1 MFALFHIHLFI
12 FNLFPASFIIFILSF
27 RVRVRMYILI
37 YSIVYFYLLL
47 ASFSALLNYEVGRSL
62 SQQTVVVEGNC
73 KVVGVVVQE
82 NYKAVEAVVQEN
94 CKVVGVVVKVNY
106 KAVEVAVEENYK
118 VVERGSCKAAE
129 EED

>member
-12 FNLFPASFIIFILSF
+12 FNICT
-27 RVRVRMYILI
+27 YILI

-62 SQQTVVVEGNC
+62 SQQTVAVKENYKVAVVA
-73 KVVGVVVQE
+73 VQE
-82 NYKAVEAVVQEN
+82 NYKA
-94 CKVVGVVVKVNY
+94 VGVVVKVNY

-118 VVERGSCKAAE
+118 VVERGSCRAAE

>member
-12 FNLFPASFIIFILSF
+12 FNLSPASFVTFIHSF
-27 RVRVRMYILI
+27 RVRMYILI

-62 SQQTVVVEGNC
+62 SQQTVAV
-73 KVVGVVVQE
+73 KE
-82 NYKAVEAVVQEN
+82 NYKAVEVCLKEN
-94 CKVVGVVVKVNY
+94 YKAVGVVVKENY
-106 KAVEVAVEENYK
+106 KVAGVVLKENYK

>member
-12 FNLFPASFIIFILSF
+12 FNLSPASFVTFIHSF
-27 RVRVRMYILI
+27 RVRMYILI

-62 SQQTVVVEGNC
+62 SQQTVAVKENY
-73 KVVGVVVQE
+73 KVAVVVVKE
-82 NYKAVEAVVQEN
+82 NYKAVEAVLKEN

-106 KAVEVAVEENYK
+106 KAVEVAVKGNYK